1 MTRGTD
7 KTELLSV
14 EEMYRAD
21 AFAMKQGTAGIV
33 LMENAGAAIARAIR
47 NRRPPGCVAVL
58 CGPGNNGGDGFV
70 VARHLALVG
79 WDVRLG
85 LLGEVSD
92 LKGDAAAMAARW
104 DGDILP
110 LTEDLVDG
118 CDLVVDALF
127 GAGLARDLSGVP
139 LALADMCTGR
149 KIPVVAVDVPSGVD
163 GNTGAVRGGA
173 FEAGLTVTFFRR
185 KTGHLLLP
193 GRLLCGE
200 TIVADIGIPHD
211 ALGEIRP
218 GAFANHPNLWL
229 ADFPWP
235 RANGHKYGR
244 GHAVVM
250 SGPMSATGAARLG
263 AYAALRAG
271 AGLVTVA
278 SPPDALMVNAA
289 HLTAV
294 MLRRVADLEAWND
307 LLADKRLNAI
317 LLGPGNGVTEN
328 TKARVLAALAA
339 GKSCVLDAD
348 ALTVF
353 QDDPS
358 ALFKAVKSPC
368 VLTPHD
374 GEFGRLFDT
383 DGDKLTRV
391 RASAEKSGAV
401 VLLKGPDTVIA
412 APDGRAAINENAPPD
427 LATAGAGD
435 VLAGIIVGLM
445 AAGMPP
451 FEAAC
456 AGAWLHG
463 ESANVIGHG
472 LIAEDLSDAL
482 TTVLGVLR
490 GDYPL
495 P

>member
-1 MTRGTD
+1 
-7 KTELLSV
+7 
-14 EEMYRAD
+14 
-21 AFAMKQGTAGIV
+21 
-33 LMENAGAAIARAIR
+33 
-47 NRRPPGCVAVL
+47 VL

-70 VARHLALVG
+70 IARLLAAAGWPVRLALLG
-79 WDVRLG
+79 DPSRLT
-85 LLGEVSD
+85 
-92 LKGDAAAMAARW
+92 GDAGRNAGRWTGPVEPLSPAA
-104 DGDILP
+104 
-110 LTEDLVDG
+110 VD
-118 CDLVVDALF
+118 DAEIVVDALF
-127 GAGLARDLSGVP
+127 GAGLARDLSGMP
-139 LALADMCTGR
+139 LALADICADR

-163 GNTGAVRGGA
+163 GNTGVVRGGA
-173 FEAGLTVTFFRR
+173 FEAELTVTFFRR

-200 TIVADIGIPHD
+200 TIVADIGIPND

-218 GAFANHPNLWL
+218 SAFANRPNLWL

-235 RANGHKYGR
+235 LADGHKYGR

-294 MLRRVADLEAWND
+294 MLRRVADLEAWNE
-307 LLADKRLNAI
+307 LLLDKRLNAI
-317 LLGPGNGVTEN
+317 LLGPGNGVTED
-328 TKARVLAALAA
+328 TKQRVLAALAA

-383 DGDKLTRV
+383 AGDKLTRV
-391 RASAEKSGAV
+391 RAAAEKSGAV

-412 APDGRAAINENAPPD
+412 APDGRAAINENAPPE

-463 ESANVIGHG
+463 DAAGTVGPG
-472 LIAEDLSDAL
+472 LVAEDLIDAL
-482 TTVLGVLR
+482 PAVLR
-490 GDYPL
+490 TLKIDIL
-495 P
+495 LR